1 MTIQSVLTGR
11 LGEVLAFNRLRNMG
25 RSCRIPQRKHAGD
38 IVLDG
43 IRVEVKT
50 SRLSKVNAYYR
61 GWQFC
66 LRRQD
71 HTDISHSDFVILL
84 CLNDDNEPVH
94 VFVIPVDVLR
104 ESRRKISIIQ
114 GRPTKWHGWKGRFD
128 LIENAVSEASLDGF
142 DFDQV
147 KPIEF

>member
-1 MTIQSVLTGR
+1 MGMTSNQIIGDIGERLT
-11 LGEVLAFNRLRNMG
+11 LNRLRNLG
-25 RSCRIPQRKHAGD
+25 RAKRQTVRHCGD
-38 IVLDG
+38 IEVDN

-50 SRLSKVNAYYR
+50 AKPSKVNAVYK

-71 HTDISHSDFVILL
+71 HTDISHSQFVILL

-104 ESRRKISIIQ
+104 QDRRKISVIE
-114 GRPTKWHGWKGRFD
+114 GKSTKWHSWKGRFD
-128 LIENAVSEASLDGF
+128 LIEAALSENDLTGF
-142 DFDQV
+142 DFET
-147 KPIEF
+147 IEPVEF